1 MIYCFNEMPNRKG
14 LILLQ
19 AKKTARILLTC
30 TGSLLVAILV
40 GCLLMTCVYALP
52 TGRMQTKVSESIAS
66 IDTEGGS
73 FSWAP
78 GYSSARLDGYTDN
91 IMMQTAVFEGSGN
104 PLQDAM
110 LNQRMVYPKA
120 DLYPGQALIN
130 YVYGARNGE
139 AISYGRYWHGY
150 LLFLKPLLLFF
161 NLSDIRMFN
170 MMLQW
175 TLCMMLMLLAYR
187 KAGFRLALPLGVS
200 ILALNP
206 LSAALSF
213 QYSSMYLLT
222 LIACI
227 VQLSLELYNK
237 SHGWLLYLWLGIL
250 TAFFDFLT
258 YPPAALGICLI
269 LGLVL
274 KAGSAKEKLA
284 CAVGSGL
291 AWGVG
296 YAGMWSGKWLVGT
309 LITGQNILADA
320 METAQYRAGS
330 QSTAAE
336 GGSSLSFGQVLLKN
350 LGVYCNAAG
359 LLLLLALLMLLGCLI
374 IRGGYRF
381 QRGSGN
387 LPALAAVA
395 LIPFAWYF
403 VLRNHSGVHY
413 WMTHRNLSISIMAIT
428 CLIGFSL
435 DKNGGPDHG

>member
-1 MIYCFNEMPNRKG
+1 MRRTLLRG
-14 LILLQ
+14 SALLLGGILLGM
-19 AKKTARILLTC
+19 LL
-30 TGSLLVAILV
+30 LAAA
-40 GCLLMTCVYALP
+40 YALP
-52 TGRMQTKVSESIAS
+52 VEPIRKHLEESLVCF
-66 IDTEGGS
+66 DGS
-73 FSWAP
+73 DDMPEADNETLIKTYP
-78 GYSSARLDGYTDN
+78 GTWLDVRTDLV
-91 IMMQTAVFEGSGN
+91 MMQIAAYDS
-104 PLQDAM
+104 DAS
-110 LNQRMVYPKA
+110 PWE
-120 DLYPGQALIN
+120 QALEN
-130 YVYGARNGE
+130 RMYNDMEHYFRLSDRLAAVAQGVGKDAEPAY
-139 AISYGRYWHGY
+139 SYGRYWHGY

-187 KAGFRLALPLGVS
+187 KAGFRLVLPLGVS